1 MNKIFL
7 LLLFTSISFA
17 QSSKWFYYAYNSGET
32 TTPVTTN
39 LVAYYTPSGL
49 SATTWQ
55 DVSGNNHNLTLSN
68 VTITNNALNGFKGAL
83 FNGTNAYGKTA
94 DFTYDQPLTVYIV
107 FKDITITNAEYVISS
122 KEGDRRE
129 IYQSTLIYR
138 HHIYAGVS
146 LLTNNSTI
154 NYKVITAVFNGA
166 SSFIQRDKQTGSTG
180 NAGTGNG
187 SGVCVGAYRYGN
199 PTFYSNIEVV
209 EMIFYSGAHDLATR
223 TLIQNYLGKKYGL
236 F

>member
-49 SATTWQ
+49 SATTWN

-68 VTITNNALNGFKGAL
+68 VTITANALNGFKGAL
-83 FNGTNAYGKTA
+83 FNGTSAYGKTA
-94 DFTYDQPLTVYIV
+94 DFTYNQPLTIYIV
-107 FKDITITNAEYVISS
+107 FKDITVVFGDYIIST
-122 KEGDRRE
+122 KEGDLRE
-129 IYQSTLIYR
+129 LTQNNATIHRIYGGKYL
-138 HHIYAGVS
+138 
-146 LLTNNSTI
+146 NNNYSTI

-166 SSFIQRDKQTGSTG
+166 SSYLQRDKQTASSG
-180 NAGTGNG
+180 NAGVLNGTGIA
-187 SGVCVGAYRYGN
+187 VGCYRYANPALFGN
-199 PTFYSNIEVV
+199 VEIV

-223 TLIQNYLGKKYGL
+223 TQIQNYLGTKYGL